1 MEERVITVPLRDAKQ
16 APSTERADK
25 AVKHVRQHLSKHFNA
40 DLDNVNLDSSINE
53 EIWSRGKSKIPSKL
67 RVRAAK
73 FDDGVVE
80 AELVR
85 E

>member
-1 MEERVITVPLRDAKQ
+1 MEERVITVPLREPKQ
-16 APSTERADK
+16 APSRERADK
-25 AVKHVRQHLSKHFNA
+25 AVKYVREELASQFRA
-40 DLDNVNLDSSINE
+40 DEDNVNLDESINE
-53 EIWSRGKSKIPSKL
+53 RIWERGRKKIPSKI

-80 AELVR
+80 AETA

>member
-1 MEERVITVPLRDAKQ
+1 MEERVMNVPLRDAKK
-16 APSTERADK
+16 AKKYERADEAMK
-25 AVKHVRQHLSKHFNA
+25 IIRDHLSKHLKA
-40 DLDNVNLDSSINE
+40 DEDEINLDSSINE
-53 EIWSRGKSKIPSKL
+53 EVWSNGRSSPPSKV

-80 AELVR
+80 AEIA

>member
-1 MEERVITVPLRDAKQ
+1 MEERVITVPLREPKQ
-16 APSTERADK
+16 APKRERADK
-25 AVKHVRQHLSKHFNA
+25 AVKYVREELAGQFRA
-40 DLDNVNLDSSINE
+40 DEDDVNLDESINE
-53 EIWSRGKSKIPSKL
+53 RIWERGRKKIPSKI

-80 AELVR
+80 AETA

>member
-1 MEERVITVPLRDAKQ
+1 MEERVITVPLREPKE
-16 APSTERADK
+16 APRRERADK
-25 AVKHVRQHLSKHFNA
+25 AVKHVREELASQFRAEEN
-40 DLDNVNLDSSINE
+40 DVNLDESINE
-53 EIWSRGKSKIPSKL
+53 RIWERGRKKIPSKI

-80 AELVR
+80 AETA

>member
-1 MEERVITVPLRDAKQ
+1 MEERVITVPLKDAKN
-16 APSTERADK
+16 APRHERADK
-25 AVKHVRQHLSKHFNA
+25 AVKQVRKHLSRHFKA
-40 DLDNVNLDSSINE
+40 RDDDVNLDESINE
-53 EIWSRGKSKIPSKL
+53 AIWSRGRSKIPSRV

-80 AELVR
+80 AELA